1 MYLIHEP
8 DPETPLDETLRA
20 LDDCIHQGK
29 VLYIGASNM
38 PGWLMTKALWIS
50 DKYNLHRFEWVQN
63 SYSLLDRGDEQTML
77 PLCADQHLGYTP
89 FSPLAG
95 GWLTG
100 KYRSSSDFAAGS
112 RMSLRPEPYQRY
124 LNAETFE
131 GLEQFAQAAK
141 QHGVSMS
148 GLALAWIMGNPLV
161 TSPIIGPRKIEHLVP
176 VQEAL
181 SLQLIPDERDTLT
194 GLFPH
199 F

>member
-1 MYLIHEP
+1 
-8 DPETPLDETLRA
+8 
-20 LDDCIHQGK
+20 
-29 VLYIGASNM
+29 
-38 PGWLMTKALWIS
+38 
-50 DKYNLHRFEWVQN
+50 
-63 SYSLLDRGDEQTML
+63 
-77 PLCADQHLGYTP
+77 
-89 FSPLAG
+89 
-95 GWLTG
+95 
-100 KYRSSSDFAAGS
+100 
-112 RMSLRPEPYQRY
+112 MSLRPEPYQRY